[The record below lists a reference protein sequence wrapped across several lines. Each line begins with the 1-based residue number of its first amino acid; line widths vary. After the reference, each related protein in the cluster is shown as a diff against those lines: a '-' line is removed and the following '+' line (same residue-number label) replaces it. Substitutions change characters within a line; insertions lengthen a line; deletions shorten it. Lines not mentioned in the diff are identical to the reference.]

1 MNLKHTFILSLFFL
15 LNLSTAKAALIQT
28 LDESRVIEVPISK
41 EDLTR
46 ITVQEDRI
54 RNVFGVTGEYVLETD
69 EDQGQVFIRLPNS
82 SEISLKPISLTLTTE
97 KGRTQDLRLIPKDQA
112 AEALI
117 LKPLEE
123 NQKGTLKEKSV
134 SRDEVENLLEACER
148 GRIPLGYKLAP
159 IQLHALQGP
168 YKLIQELKG
177 ETLRCLTYEV
187 MNSLQSS
194 AVSDKKPPL
203 KLSEPLF
210 AQSLPL
216 QKQNLV
222 AILIPHHILRLGEHT
237 HVYVVART
245 D

>member
-69 EDQGQVFIRLPNS
+69 EDQGQIFIRPTDL
-82 SEISLKPISLTLTTE
+82 EKPFSLTLTTE

-112 AEALI
+112 PEALV
-117 LKPLEE
+117 LKIAEVNEE
-123 NQKGTLKEKSV
+123 KHLKETHPFV
-134 SRDEVENLLEACER
+134 SRLDVENLLEACR
-148 GRIPLGYKLAP
+148 SGRIPLGYKEAP
-159 IQLHALQGP
+159 LNLYAPQGS

-177 ETLRCLTYEV
+177 DTLRCLTYEV
-187 MNSLQSS
+187 KNSLQSS
-194 AVSDKKPPL
+194 VVSDKKPIL
-203 KLSEPLF
+203 NLSEPLF
-210 AQSLPL
+210 TQSLPL